1 MHRQTARIAGAL
13 YLLSAVTAGLPLI
26 YVSAALI
33 VPADATKTAGNILA
47 SEGSFRACMVSELI
61 GAITFIFVVRALY
74 QLLAEV
80 SKTQASL
87 MVTLVL
93 ISVPITFL
101 NVLNEVAA
109 LRLLHGGSFLGV
121 VTGAQRD
128 ALALLFLN
136 LHGDG
141 VSLANIFWGLWLF
154 PFGALVIRSG
164 FIPRILGVLLL
175 LNGVALIVV
184 SLTALTFPA
193 HLDSVSRYATLPELG
208 ELWMIGWLLIKGVR
222 PFNSATNSPNL
233 PPRAT

>member
-1 MHRQTARIAGAL
+1 MQVKTARIAGAL
-13 YLLSAVTAGLPLI
+13 YLLSAVAAGLPLI
-26 YVSAALI
+26 YVSSRLI
-33 VPADATKTAGNILA
+33 VPDDATKTSANILA
-47 SEGSFRACMVSELI
+47 SEAVFRACMVSELI

-74 QLLAEV
+74 RLLGEV
-80 SKTQASL
+80 NKTQASL

-109 LRLLHGGSFLGV
+109 LRLLNGDSFLGV
-121 VTGAQRD
+121 VNGAQRD

-141 VSLANIFWGLWLF
+141 ASLANIFWGLWLF

-164 FIPRILGVLLL
+164 FIPRILGVLLI

-184 SLTALTFPA
+184 SLTALVLPA
-193 HLDSVSRYATLPELG
+193 HLDSVSRYAMIPELG
-208 ELWMIGWLLIKGVR
+208 ELWVIGWLLIKGV
-222 PFNSATNSPNL
+222 SSLSSPVKW
-233 PPRAT
+233 RGSGM

>member
-1 MHRQTARIAGAL
+1 MQRTTARIAGAL
-13 YLLSAVTAGLPLI
+13 YLLSAVSAGLPLI
-26 YVSAALI
+26 YVSGTLIAPDDAA
-33 VPADATKTAGNILA
+33 KTAGNILA
-47 SEGSFRACMVSELI
+47 SEVSFRASMVSELI

-74 QLLAEV
+74 QLLGEV

-109 LRLLHGGSFLGV
+109 LRLLHGDSFLGV
-121 VTGAQRD
+121 INGAQRD

-154 PFGALVIRSG
+154 PFGALVMRSG
-164 FIPRILGVLLL
+164 FIPRILGVLLI
-175 LNGVALIVV
+175 LNGLALIVV
-184 SLTALTFPA
+184 SLTALLLPA
-193 HLDSVSRYATLPELG
+193 HLDTVSRYAIVPELG
-208 ELWMIGWLLIKGVR
+208 ELWMMGWLLIKGVK
-222 PFNSATNSPNL
+222 PLNSPTNS
-233 PPRAT
+233 